1 MARYTEEQALEDKEE
16 GMEAKH
22 DVKQN
27 EHSLKDKR
35 KNGHNYCY
43 QNIEKAKKLVP
54 RQPTRNYVDTK
65 MGDTNVLQSSGMET
79 HFVLKKAFGKIPSY
93 LHHRQLHVQASK
105 KKIQEEIKQL
115 KPEGHYITESQR
127 KALLQGLKHNWEELQ
142 KTYQQLPIITDTI
155 PKKKYKIKLEEE
167 LKQLES
173 DIKTIER
180 HKHIYVT
187 DADSSEFSYN
197 LDSE

>member
-1 MARYTEEQALEDKEE
+1 MEDKEE

-79 HFVLKKAFGKIPSY
+79 HYVLKKVHYSSLA
-93 LHHRQLHVQASK
+93 ASLYS
-105 KKIQEEIKQL
+105 KQL
-115 KPEGHYITESQR
+115 
-127 KALLQGLKHNWEELQ
+127 
-142 KTYQQLPIITDTI
+142 
-155 PKKKYKIKLEEE
+155 
-167 LKQLES
+167 
-173 DIKTIER
+173 
-180 HKHIYVT
+180 
-187 DADSSEFSYN
+187 YN
-197 LDSE
+197 NVI